1 MQLDLSRNQLCGVN
15 RYTTDSYD
23 PANLG
28 SVVTHVQGTY
38 TAEGI
43 TAIANALRVNGALTV
58 TNFLRSQ
65 LDAESAKMLAE
76 VAKQK
81 GISLCGFQRDQTTAE
96 FYMEDLK
103 PPDAILLASDLSQA
117 VVTGALTMANLLK
130 NELDVESATMLAE
143 VAKQKGIS
151 LCGIRCDQTWANFSS
166 KELMSPDVIL
176 LASDLSQVV
185 VTGALTTVW
194 TSAHASLSLL
204 RLPVL
209 SLECVCP
216 RPRSSISQRTLLAGI
231 MNMNTMAMQRL
242 SLIQKESKP

>member
-1 MQLDLSRNQLCGVN
+1 MSVELRGNELGHEGWGAIFAAICGNKDSKIMSLDASSEAMGPAGVK
-15 RYTTDSYD
+15 
-23 PANLG
+23 LI
-28 SVVTHVQGTY
+28 
-38 TAEGI
+38 AEVLRTSI
-43 TAIANALRVNGALTV
+43 TGGLTV
-58 TNFLRSQ
+58 TNLLGNY
-65 LDAESAKMLAE
+65 LDAESAK
-76 VAKQK
+76 
-81 GISLCGFQRDQTTAE
+81 
-96 FYMEDLK
+96 
-103 PPDAILLASDLSQA
+103 
-117 VVTGALTMANLLK
+117 
-130 NELDVESATMLAE
+130 MLAE